1 MLKQCQRIY
10 RIADGGIEE
19 LNNDEA
25 EGLVRQQIDKGYTS
39 RQEHSREEEGL
50 AVAQMLYS
58 AEARELKNDNDD
70 NAGMTDGY
78 IQNEKDW
85 WSF

>member
-1 MLKQCQRIY
+1 
-10 RIADGGIEE
+10 
-19 LNNDEA
+19 
-25 EGLVRQQIDKGYTS
+25 
-39 RQEHSREEEGL
+39 
-50 AVAQMLYS
+50 MLYS

-78 IQNEKDW
+78 MQNEKDW